1 MKDGEKSGKIRE
13 KEEKNL
19 VFITFVGTGMYSK
32 CKYYLEGNEGGISEE
47 RLVQKSICKLLQKNG
62 TMFSGVLCLLTKN
75 AKDINWERYYR
86 KDRNTG
92 EEITEKGL
100 RPFFEDEMKIPK
112 VKAVDIPDG
121 HNAQEILKI
130 FKIMFD
136 SLNDGDE
143 IVLDA
148 THGFRFLPM
157 LYFPLVAYAKALKN
171 ITVRHI
177 YYGVF
182 ETKEE
187 RKPILDLKIYDDILN
202 WANASH
208 EFVKNGNAGMLSD
221 LTEAMKDEEVK
232 EKGTRSERFQILVKS
247 KKTADL
253 LKSFTQNVLNC
264 RGGSHD
270 NKEKSIAASVKKIKK
285 LKEKIKY
292 EPETLKSGKSDFA
305 PLDNL
310 LDYALNSVN
319 SDFKG
324 ENCLHTGVDTIR
336 WCIDKNLTQQGL
348 TALRETYVTMIIHK
362 LLKLL
367 GKDNESLIKMKN
379 NGKRVN
385 TSDPDDEYVLNFELR
400 NCVESVLNE
409 GEYNNPSAEEE
420 SVADAEKECIKVTVR
435 EIVKELDEKI
445 ENKLHNPKKITVQG
459 EWGKVR
465 DARNDMNHFGMRK
478 DAKDGKDFKKVLEE
492 CFQVFEILVSDESG

>member
-112 VKAVDIPDG
+112 VKAVDIQDG

-157 LYFPLVAYAKALKN
+157 LYFPLIAYAKAFKN
-171 ITVRHI
+171 ITIRHI

-182 ETKEE
+182 DTKEE
-187 RKPILDLKIYDDILN
+187 QKPILDLKIYDDILN
-202 WANASH
+202 WAIASH

-221 LTEAMKDEEVK
+221 LTEALKTEEVK
-232 EKGTRSERFQILVKS
+232 EKGTRSERFQRLDKS

-253 LKSFTQNVLNC
+253 LKAFTQNISNC

-270 NKEKSIAASVKKIKK
+270 NKEKSIAASVKKIKER
-285 LKEKIKY
+285 KEKIKD
-292 EPETLKSGKSDFA
+292 EPGTSQSGKSDFA

-310 LDYALNSVN
+310 LDYALNSVI

-324 ENCLHTGVDTIR
+324 ENCLYTGVDTIR

-362 LLKLL
+362 LHE
-367 GKDNESLIKMKN
+367 KDDESLVKMKN
-379 NGKRVN
+379 NGKRVK
-385 TSDPDDEYVLNFELR
+385 TSDPDDEDILNLELR

-409 GEYNNPSAEEE
+409 GEHNPSAAKDP
-420 SVADAEKECIKVTVR
+420 VANVDEKERIKVTVR

-445 ENKLHNPKKITVQG
+445 ENKLDNPKKTTVQG

-465 DARNDMNHFGMRK
+465 EARNDMNHFGMRK
-478 DAKDGKDFKKVLEE
+478 DAKDSKDFKKVLEE
-492 CFQVFEILVSDESG
+492 CFQVFDILASDE